1 MLLSVYRLEFKTLE
15 ILRFDP
21 VEARD
26 VLFHVLDYLDL
37 FGMEVESPLNSRFI
51 NFIPF
56 VLRDKTVFMT
66 EAPHHDL
73 ICPVSLEHRS
83 FIVFQKQSEI
93 GFIPESDIE
102 TLIKVTFFRIH
113 PFVQV
118 KLPVGLGSEISI
130 LWIWFGIEL

>member
-73 ICPVSLEHRS
+73 ICPVSLEHR
-83 FIVFQKQSEI
+83 
-93 GFIPESDIE
+93 FIPESDIE

-130 LWIWFGIEL
+130 LWIWFGIEP